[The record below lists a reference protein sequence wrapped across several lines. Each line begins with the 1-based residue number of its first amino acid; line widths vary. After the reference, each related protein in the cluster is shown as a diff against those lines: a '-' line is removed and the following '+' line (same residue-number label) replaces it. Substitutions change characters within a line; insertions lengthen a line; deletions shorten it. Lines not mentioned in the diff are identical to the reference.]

1 MKNSLISRYGKL
13 LDSIGLLLI
22 EARKKAFV
30 EVNLILVKTY
40 WEIGKLVLEYEQNGK
55 EKADYGSQLLS
66 SLSHDL
72 KLNYGKG
79 FSKSNVYLMRLFYLK
94 YPKFQT
100 LSGKLSWSHYTE
112 LLGVSEDLARRFYE
126 KECLNEKWSIR
137 ELRRQIDSLLFE
149 RLSLSKDKKEVLA
162 LSKHGQIIT
171 DEKALIKEPYVLE
184 FLNIPETG
192 SYSER
197 ELEQKIID
205 NLQMFLLELG
215 KGFTFVSRQYRITLD
230 NKHYYIDLVF
240 YHRILKCFVLIDLKI
255 GKVVHEDI
263 GQMNMYLNYFKEE
276 EMTKED
282 HEPVGIILAADRD
295 NFLVKYALGGLSNK
309 LFVSKYQLYLP
320 TKEELEQEIQ
330 RLI

>member
-1 MKNSLISRYGKL
+1 MINKDKQLIKKNPFNYKTLITN
-13 LDSIGLLLI
+13 IGEIL
-22 EARKKAFV
+22 EKGRKDAIKIF
-30 EVNLILVKTY
+30 NNILVKTY
-40 WEIGKLVLEYEQNGK
+40 WEIGKQIIEYEQKG
-55 EKADYGSQLLS
+55 EVKAEYGSELLNNLS
-66 SLSHDL
+66 KDLSL
-72 KLNYGKG
+72 KYGKG
-79 FSKSNVYLMRLFYLK
+79 FKKSNVYMMRLFYLK

-100 LSGKLSWSHYTE
+100 LSGKLSWSHYIE

-215 KGFTFVSRQYRITLD
+215 KGFNFVSRQYRITLD

-263 GQMNMYLNYFKEE
+263 G
-276 EMTKED
+276 
-282 HEPVGIILAADRD
+282 
-295 NFLVKYALGGLSNK
+295 
-309 LFVSKYQLYLP
+309 
-320 TKEELEQEIQ
+320 
-330 RLI
+330 